1 MMPDLGR
8 YAVEVIS
15 AYVVSLGLLSALV
28 CWVMWRAARV
38 RAALAAVEARQGKR
52 NG

>member
-15 AYVVSLGLLSALV
+15 AYVVSLGLLV
-28 CWVMWRAARV
+28 
-38 RAALAAVEARQGKR
+38 ALAGWYWARGRAVRRQLQDVDVRKEK
-52 NG
+52 NV

>member
-8 YAVEVIS
+8 YAAEVIS
-15 AYVVSLGLLSALV
+15 AYAVSLGLLAGLV
-28 CWVMWRAARV
+28 GWVWLRGTRI
-38 RAALAAVEARQGKR
+38 RRQFEETEARQGKR